1 MHTRTI
7 RTNGVNLHVVDEG
20 DGPAV
25 LLLHGFP
32 DSSRLWRHQIPALVQ
47 AGFRAVAPDLRGFGQ
62 SDMPPGVENYAL
74 PVILQDVL
82 GILNELQIDRA
93 HVVAHDWGAAAGWML
108 AALHPDRV
116 DHFVALS
123 VAHPN
128 AYTLAGLDQSEKFW
142 YMLLFQFPD
151 IAEQLLAQDDWQF
164 FRAWNRNHP
173 ETPSWIADLARP
185 GALTAGLNW
194 YRANAAP
201 AGLLHKRPLF
211 PTVTVPTLAVWGS
224 EDAYL
229 VESLIVRSVEWVSGP
244 WRYERLVG
252 ASHWL
257 QLDQPAQVNQLL
269 VEFLTG

>member
-1 MHTRTI
+1 VNTRNI

-20 DGPAV
+20 QGPAV

-32 DSSRLWRHQIPALVQ
+32 DSSKLWRHQIRALVQ

-93 HVVAHDWGAAAGWML
+93 HVVAHDWGAAAAWML
-108 AALHPDRV
+108 AALHPTRV
-116 DHFVALS
+116 DHFVTLS

-128 AYTLAGLDQSEKFW
+128 AFTLAGFDQNEKHW
-142 YMLLFQFPD
+142 YMLLFQFAD

-164 FRAWNRNHP
+164 FRAWSRNHP
-173 ETPSWIADLARP
+173 ESGSWIADLARP

-229 VESLIVRSVEWVSGP
+229 LESLIVRSVEWVSGP